1 MQILGK
7 MEEGMENCPVSYI
20 MDAIVDSI
28 DQVWVV
34 SEGEGV
40 WRKSVSSIQWENM
53 VSRGFSKQI
62 KNCYAL
68 AEDGQGR
75 IWIGTDHEGV
85 LVWNGKLWRQY
96 TQVDGPIGE
105 RIFDIE
111 VNKKNGVVALATS
124 GGLTLYD
131 SVKDS
136 WTDLTRE
143 DGLYSDQINSI
154 AFDEEGTMYAGYQCG
169 GVGISLEKSGYQKW
183 GLEQSRWF
191 WDRDQKIRQPG
202 EANGLGLA
210 SNLCN
215 DIVCTGKSV
224 WLATSSGIAR
234 REARQW
240 VFLRGRDYQG
250 KNKGVFGKLPKERYV
265 APMLQAS
272 PVPAI
277 LPEDYVTAL
286 HLAREGLWVGFR
298 KYGAVLLDTRSLQ
311 IKKKVLKSQKKEG
324 SKWITRF
331 VRMPSGNIYA
341 ATYGAG
347 FLKIGMTGEQSKTV
361 PISQESAS
369 HPLPRK
375 PLSGSMILKRAK
387 DAELSLRGDAVPK
400 AFFWSEDW
408 DTRGDWCQRYGR
420 RYAILCSA
428 NAPKGNVVFQF
439 DETREGRDFNYEVR
453 GIMGPNKGKKDGLR
467 HWVHW
472 VNKPENVNVL
482 YCPYDAAR
490 TEAEW
495 DDHGEAYDASFDG
508 PDVWAFVR
516 VPEGPHLMS
525 LYFFNPNGK
534 IGQNGYRDFLVEV
547 RDGTPLMKK
556 IRSRGSGD
564 KSLFRQVTEQDLADV
579 FSYPV
584 LARTRVFSMSGSGVY
599 KNFLLQG
606 PRTFLVKVGRNH
618 SFNTILNGVFL
629 SKWHENGSPE
639 KKLCYTGVGRYSDRY
654 PDFPDLS
661 KCDLQELPMEAVRLW
676 GNAFNNAPF
685 SHSRLCK
692 SRKDLMEAY
701 RFAHAFLQQEDHPLL
716 RSWRWQ
722 LRIWNHG
729 EHEEFAEMMLQDWY
743 RKQEKYSI
751 LRSRECCPLSPRVI
765 DLPVKEVLK
774 LEAQKKDWK
783 DYLPESYRH

>member
-1 MQILGK
+1 
-7 MEEGMENCPVSYI
+7 
-20 MDAIVDSI
+20 MDAIVDSAG
-28 DQVWVV
+28 QVWVA

-40 WRKSVSSIQWENM
+40 WKKPPGSSQWENV
-53 VSRGFSKQI
+53 VSTGFPGQI

-68 AEDGQGR
+68 AEDRQGR
-75 IWIGTDHEGV
+75 IWVGTDHEGIV
-85 LVWNGKLWRQY
+85 VWDGKSWRQY
-96 TQVDGPIGE
+96 TQIDGPIGE

-111 VNKKNGVVALATS
+111 VNKRNGTVALATS

-131 SVKDS
+131 PAKEA

-154 AFDEEGTMYAGYQCG
+154 AFDGEGTMYVAYQCG
-169 GVGISLEKSGYQKW
+169 GVGISLEKSGYQQW
-183 GLEQSRWF
+183 ILEQSRWF
-191 WDRDQKIRQPG
+191 WDREQRIRQPG

-215 DIVCTGKSV
+215 DIVCAGKLV
-224 WLATSSGIAR
+224 WLATSSGVAR
-234 REARQW
+234 RGARQW
-240 VFLRGRDYQG
+240 IFLRGRDYRG
-250 KNKGVFGKLPKERYV
+250 KNRGVFGKLPKERYS

-272 PVPAI
+272 PVPTV

-286 HLAREGLWVGFR
+286 HPVREGLWIGFR
-298 KYGAVLLDTRSLQ
+298 KCGAVLLDARTLQ
-311 IKKKVLKSQKKEG
+311 IKKKALESQQKG
-324 SKWITRF
+324 GAKWVSRF
-331 VRMPSGNIYA
+331 VGMPSGSIYA

-347 FLKIGMTGEQSKTV
+347 FLRIGTAGEPPKALPLPREIV
-361 PISQESAS
+361 S

-375 PLSGSMILKRAK
+375 PLSDSMILKRAQE
-387 DAELSLRGDAVPK
+387 AQLSSRGAAVPK

-420 RYAILCSA
+420 RYAVLCAA

-453 GIMGPNKGKKDGLR
+453 GIMGPNKRKKDGLR

-472 VNKPENVNVL
+472 VNKPENINVL

-508 PDVWAFVR
+508 PDVWALVR
-516 VPEGPHLMS
+516 VPEGAHLMS

-534 IGQNGYRDFLVEV
+534 TGQNGYRDFLVEV

-556 IRSRGSGD
+556 IRSRGSTG
-564 KSLFRQVTEQDLADV
+564 KPLFRQVAEQDLEGV

-584 LARTRVFSMSGSGVY
+584 LARTRVLFMSGSGVY
-599 KNFLLQG
+599 KNFFLHG
-606 PRTFLVKVGRNH
+606 PRTFLVKVGRNY

-629 SKWHENGSPE
+629 SKWHENGAPE
-639 KKLCYTGVGRYSDRY
+639 KNLRYTGVGRYSDRY

-661 KCDLQELPMEAVRLW
+661 KCHLQELPMEAVRLW
-676 GNAFNNAPF
+676 GNALNNAPF
-685 SHSRLCK
+685 SLSSLCK
-692 SRKDLMEAY
+692 GRKDLMEAY
-701 RFAHAFLQQEDHPLL
+701 RFAHAFLKHEGHPLL

-722 LRIWNHG
+722 LRIWNPG
-729 EHEEFAEMMLQDWY
+729 EHEQFAEVMLQDWY

-774 LEAQKKDWK
+774 LEARKKDWK
-783 DYLPESYRH
+783 DYLSESYR